1 MNGSNSSL
9 DQSRQSNSGP
19 GLFQRVVKGGVW
31 VIALRV
37 FTYLLDLVRFLL
49 LANLLGRTKW
59 GLLALAL
66 LAVTV
71 LKMFTQTGFN
81 IALIQKR
88 DDTESYLNTVWTV
101 GLVRGVVLCVL
112 LCFFAPYVAD
122 FFDSPPTFRL
132 SHIHRPTELVMELRD
147 GTGAVSQCVRSGF
160 SEQTRGLL
168 DAYDGSQVPSKKLLQ
183 ALAEELNRVVEAESL
198 YGKSLFTEEK
208 ISDYARRLIAEAEQ
222 TGDFSRLNRRFLQE
236 SYPGLIK
243 EAVIDARTLTTVIQV
258 LSLSVLLSAFCN
270 IGTVYFKKELEFH
283 KQFLYQISSKLLG
296 IIVTIVIV
304 LVYRSIWALVWG
316 RLAATISTCAISYL
330 VHPYRPR
337 IHFEP
342 AKAKELWQF
351 GRWILFTSILS
362 FIMTKGDD
370 IFVGKYLGPAMLGLY
385 LLAYK
390 LSQAPATEITLVF
403 SEVTFPAFSK
413 LQDDLDRLRKA
424 YLKVLHFTAFITVP
438 LSGLIFILAPDF
450 IHLFMTAEWYG
461 VIPVMQIL
469 AVKGL
474 LHSLRAT
481 MGPVWRGIGK
491 PYLNLKLRLG
501 HLAIL
506 VILIYPLTARWG
518 IVGTAWAILASAIV
532 MQPFGYYLLMSTIK
546 CRLREVLNAIMPP
559 LVGMLFMVAV
569 IMLVRRS
576 AFSGSTFVSLFAL
589 AVIGA
594 GCYLVVSCLFEKLS
608 GYNIRGIIQEQVAV
622 LLGKGSRQNDG

>member
-1 MNGSNSSL
+1 MGKPDNSTNSS
-9 DQSRQSNSGP
+9 DTSHTEP
-19 GLFQRVVKGGVW
+19 GLFQRVVRGGVW

-66 LAVTV
+66 LAVMV
-71 LKMFTQTGFN
+71 LRMFTEPGFN
-81 IALIQKR
+81 LALIHKR
-88 DDTESYLNTVWTV
+88 DDTESYLNTAWTV
-101 GLVRGVVLCVL
+101 GLIRGVVLCAL
-112 LCFFAPYVAD
+112 LYFFAPYVAD
-122 FFDSPPTFRL
+122 FFDSSPEFRL
-132 SHIHRPTELVMELRD
+132 SHIHKPTELVIKLRD
-147 GTGAVSQCVRSGF
+147 GADAVSQYVRSGL
-160 SEQTRGLL
+160 SEQKRGLL
-168 DAYDGSQVPSKKLLQ
+168 DVYDGSQVPSNELLQ
-183 ALAEELNRVVEAESL
+183 ALVDEFNRIIETDNFCGAD
-198 YGKSLFTEEK
+198 LFGGVD
-208 ISDYARRLIAEAEQ
+208 ISDYARGLVAEAEQ
-222 TGDFSRLNRRFLQE
+222 AGDFSRVNRRFLQE
-236 SYPGLIK
+236 CYPGLIK
-243 EAVIDARTLTTVIQV
+243 EAVIDAKTLTAVIQV
-258 LSLSVLLSAFCN
+258 LSFSVLLGAFGN
-270 IGTVYFKKELEFH
+270 IGTIYFKKELEFH
-283 KQFLYQISSKLLG
+283 RRFLFRISAKLLG
-296 IIVTIVIV
+296 IMVTIVIV
-304 LVYRSIWALVWG
+304 LIYRSIWALVWG
-316 RLAATISTCAISYL
+316 RLATTIVTCWINYL

-370 IFVGKYLGPAMLGLY
+370 VFVGKYLGPAMLGLY

-403 SEVTFPAFSK
+403 SEITFPAFSK
-413 LQDDLDRLRKA
+413 LQDDIDRLRKA

-438 LSGLIFILAPDF
+438 LSGLIFILAADF
-450 IHLFMTAEWYG
+450 VHLFMTAEWYG
-461 VIPVMQIL
+461 MIPVMQIL
-469 AVKGL
+469 ALKGL

-506 VILIYPLTARWG
+506 AILIYPLTARWG
-518 IVGTAWAILASAIV
+518 IVGTAWAILVSAIV

-546 CRLREVLNAIMPP
+546 CSLRDVLNAIMPP
-559 LVGMLFMVAV
+559 LGGMLFMVAV
-569 IMLVRRS
+569 IMLVRRY
-576 AFSGSTFVSLFAL
+576 AFSGYTFVSFFAL

-594 GCYLVVSCLFEKLS
+594 GCYLAASCVFEKFS

-622 LLGKGSRQNDG
+622 LLGKGSRQNNG